1 MRADLIILGAGPAGL
16 TAGLYTGRARTDAIL
31 IEKGMPGGQM
41 AATELVDNY
50 PGQSEPILG
59 VELAQ
64 RMEAQVRKF
73 GIEIQYADIVSVSRT
88 ASGFDLSND
97 SGVTYSC
104 RSLLIATGASPVKLG
119 IPGELEFAGKGV
131 SYCAICDGPFFRDVE
146 VAVIGGGD
154 SAVEEAVY
162 LSRLAS
168 KVHLIHRRDQLRA
181 VKEIQERALA
191 VPNLVIHWNSAPE
204 KIIGANDVE
213 AIHLRSTVE
222 NSMTELPVSGV
233 FFYVGIKPNDEAF
246 RGLVEADSRGFV
258 ISDEKMATSVPG
270 IFAAGDIRAK
280 ELRQISTAVGDGA
293 AAAYSAQRYLENL

>member
-1 MRADLIILGAGPAGL
+1 MSNSLRGWKL
-16 TAGLYTGRARTDAIL
+16 R
-31 IEKGMPGGQM
+31 
-41 AATELVDNY
+41 
-50 PGQSEPILG
+50 
-59 VELAQ
+59 
-64 RMEAQVRKF
+64 VRKF
-73 GIEIQYADIVSVSRT
+73 GLEIQYADIVSVSRT

-191 VPNLVIHWNSAPE
+191 VPNLIIHWNSAPE

-213 AIHLRSTVE
+213 AIQLRSTVE

-258 ISDEKMATSVPG
+258 ITDEKMATSVPG